1 MTISSLTLILLS
13 SVARGSVQHVFQ
25 HRSSACLMR
34 LVAFIVRLL
43 ELMRSR
49 KRADVAG
56 LQRLVVHIYS
66 ANFDLHLPAAE
77 LQ

>member
-1 MTISSLTLILLS
+1 MIISLAYFDFGFQRY
-13 SVARGSVQHVFQ
+13 ARFSATRIPA
-25 HRSSACLMR
+25 RSSARLMR
-34 LVAFIVRLL
+34 FTALIVRLL
-43 ELMRSR
+43 ELMRNR

-56 LQRLVVHIYS
+56 LLRLVVHICS